1 MEVGRLPLEIALRAI
16 VGQPVQTPS
25 GLAAITKIVHTEEK
39 PWGSL
44 DELIEASNPVK
55 GPNMKLRRDSWDG

>member
-1 MEVGRLPLEIALRAI
+1 MGKCNQHLRVFMEVGRLPLEIALRAI

-39 PWGSL
+39 P
-44 DELIEASNPVK
+44 
-55 GPNMKLRRDSWDG
+55 